1 MPTKEAIDKVQQKAK
16 KYLPDV
22 ADAYAYDVSSGEL
35 IFKATALT
43 DSSVEI
49 TTTENKQRAGRG
61 NAVQYITHTD
71 KDVTVTLTSI
81 EFMLEY
87 FAAQI
92 GTTIRVGSYQV
103 TSGEVQ
109 LQAAEGIITIP
120 VAPLNNQ
127 VAVDING
134 QTINV
139 AVSEAE
145 GIYTADLTG
154 YGVTDECITTVYLY
168 EATAAGVTIDA
179 ASEPMIVKLALD
191 TPIYNNTVGEI
202 GALQYIFDRF
212 QFNGNATNSL
222 TAGNSGTFELSG
234 SPIASKSAQCDG
246 RSVYGYIVELSKN
259 AEELYAVYAIAA
271 SPNDLELA
279 PLEKATLE
287 VYGVRGAESIIDRIK
302 LDNSLCTFTSDHT
315 EYATVTENGGE
326 VSGVAE
332 GDAVITVKYDDLEA
346 TVNVSV
352 LAG

>member
-1 MPTKEAIDKVQQKAK
+1 M
-16 KYLPDV
+16 
-22 ADAYAYDVSSGEL
+22 
-35 IFKATALT
+35 
-43 DSSVEI
+43 
-49 TTTENKQRAGRG
+49 
-61 NAVQYITHTD
+61 
-71 KDVTVTLTSI
+71 
-81 EFMLEY
+81 
-87 FAAQI
+87 
-92 GTTIRVGSYQV
+92 
-103 TSGEVQ
+103 
-109 LQAAEGIITIP
+109 
-120 VAPLNNQ
+120 
-127 VAVDING
+127 
-134 QTINV
+134 
-139 AVSEAE
+139 
-145 GIYTADLTG
+145 
-154 YGVTDECITTVYLY
+154 YLY
-168 EATAAGVTIDA
+168 EATAAGVAIDA